1 MRSHTLKSML
11 RIVRNCATLNQPPR
25 HRLEFIK
32 RHRADVALSSFAH
45 RNFAFLQ
52 LAVTKHEHER
62 NFLHLRVPNL
72 RANLVAA
79 HVDLDPQAR
88 RAQFLRNLL
97 GIFINAVR
105 DWQHCDLYWRQPHRK
120 RAGVMLD
127 QHAEESFDRSEQRPM
142 HHHGPMGL
150 VVFAD
155 VLQFESFRQI
165 EIPLHCAELP
175 QAPNRIFDLEIDF
188 RAIERRFAFHALVIN
203 AASIQC
209 RSQRTFSL
217 RPIFFFAQIDLA
229 GVVPFYRQLELDLV
243 KAERLQNLVSEVNAV
258 INLSANLPRRAEQM
272 RIVNREPAHAHQAV
286 QSARQFRAIDGAH
299 FRVALRQVAIR
310 SLLRFVYADV
320 HRAIHRLKTELGFF
334 ELGRREH
341 RVAVVLLMTTQLP
354 KLALR
359 DVRSVNKTVVALDQ
373 FFAQVIVHLL
383 ADDAALR
390 MPEDQAL
397 PVLLL
402 NRKQIEF
409 ATQPAMIALLS
420 FFALFQPRLEFL
432 RREERRAV
440 DALHLRSLSVAFP
453 VRTGQRQKLER
464 AQTVRVRHMRP
475 ETKINERRTVDVIHA
490 DDLPGL
496 FVNQFALQR
505 LFTFG
510 EDAQRLG
517 LRNLV
522 ASIRHVALGNVAHLL
537 LDYGKVSF
545 SQRSRR
551 NHVIEKAIT
560 WIFQ

>member
-105 DWQHCDLYWRQPHRK
+105 DWQHCDLHWRQPHRK

-165 EIPLHCAELP
+165 EIPLHRSELP
-175 QAPNRIFDLEIDF
+175 QTPNRIFDLEIDL
-188 RAIERRFAFHALVIN
+188 RTIERRFAFHALVIN
-203 AASIQC
+203 AARIQT
-209 RSQRTFSL
+209 RGQRAFGL
-217 RPIFFFAQIDLA
+217 RPIFFLAQIELT
-229 GVVPFYRQLELDLV
+229 GVASLDRQLEFDLF
-243 KAERLQNLVSEVNAV
+243 KSERLQNLVSEVNTV
-258 INLSANLPRRAEQM
+258 INLSPNLFRRAKQV
-272 RIVNREPAHAHQAV
+272 RIVNGEAAHAHQAV
-286 QSARQFRAIDGAH
+286 QRARKLSAIDRAH
-299 FRVALRQVAIR
+299 LGVALRQIAIR
-310 SLLRFVYADV
+310 SLLRFVYTDV
-320 HRAIHRLKTELGFF
+320 HRAIHRLQTELGLL
-334 ELGRREH
+334 ELGRRKH
-341 RVAVVLLMTTQLP
+341 RVAIVLLVTTQLP
-354 KLALR
+354 KLALG
-359 DVRSVNKTVVALDQ
+359 DVRRVNKTVIAFDEL
-373 FFAQVIVHLL
+373 FAQIIVHLL

-390 MPEDQAL
+390 MPENQAL
-397 PVLLL
+397 TVLLL
-402 NRKQIEF
+402 NRKQIEL
-409 ATQPAMIALLS
+409 ATEPSMIALLS
-420 FFALFQPRLEFL
+420 FLALLEPGIEFF

-440 DALHLRSLSVAFP
+440 DALHLRPLSVPLPISA
-453 VRTGQRQKLER
+453 GQRQKLER
-464 AQTVRVRHMRP
+464 AQAICIRHVRP
-475 ETKINERRTVDVIHA
+475 ETKIYER
-490 DDLPGL
+490 
-496 FVNQFALQR
+496 
-505 LFTFG
+505 
-510 EDAQRLG
+510 
-517 LRNLV
+517 
-522 ASIRHVALGNVAHLL
+522 
-537 LDYGKVSF
+537 
-545 SQRSRR
+545 
-551 NHVIEKAIT
+551 
-560 WIFQ
+560 